1 MSDESS
7 IQVNFGRPIPLFPL
21 DSASLLPQQI
31 LPLHIF
37 EPRYRQMVEHAL
49 DRSGQV
55 AMAVFQGGH
64 WKKEYHGRPP
74 LRPAVYIGQIMQHEK
89 QPDGC
94 YNILVQGV
102 CRARIVEESKPSQE
116 RLYREARLEPV
127 GVDTDEEKKL
137 YGVRER
143 LTELLTDGPLAKLAH
158 ADWVVKRIKDEAI
171 PTAVILELVSFALP
185 TAREVRYCLLAE
197 GDAGER
203 ADLIEHE
210 LLDLQHLIR
219 RAVEQKPEAW
229 PKGCSWN

>member
-21 DSASLLPQQI
+21 DSTSLLPQQI

-49 DRSGQV
+49 DKSGQI

-64 WKKEYHGRPP
+64 WKQEYHGRPP
-74 LRPAVYIGQIMQHEK
+74 LRPAVCIGQIMQHEK

-127 GVDTDEEKKL
+127 GVDSDEEKKL

-158 ADWVVKRIKDEAI
+158 ADWVVK
-171 PTAVILELVSFALP
+171 
-185 TAREVRYCLLAE
+185 
-197 GDAGER
+197 
-203 ADLIEHE
+203 
-210 LLDLQHLIR
+210 
-219 RAVEQKPEAW
+219 
-229 PKGCSWN
+229 